1 MAYVIEQ
8 ALCSACHRCRTEC
21 PKQAIRFKNAKYW
34 IDPEKCVSCGR
45 CAKVCHNGCI
55 SDPARPAPPAEPHD
69 RIVKICDVCV
79 IGGGGSGL
87 VAANRA
93 QDCGRSVIVLEKMHE
108 VGGSSWYAGGFRIHW
123 CKRSAE
129 LGHVDDRER
138 KYEEFWEKSGH
149 SVDPKLLRRMFEANE
164 QHVNWLLEEHDAE
177 RTFMT
182 VAGHMGPGPEVVMM
196 KKRGPWKDAG
206 KRIDR
211 MIGPGEVGSEMAL
224 FLQEEFLKGGG
235 ELLLKTSAKELLTD
249 GNGGV
254 CGVLAADAGGEIE
267 IRCKAVIVAS
277 GAFSRNRAL
286 MKEFQPIFCEDE
298 GKEPV
303 HIFTGAGCTGDGITM
318 CRALGADV
326 DTHNKRAVLFGPMRH
341 PYPCASMA
349 IYQSHDGFEIG
360 SQGDP
365 FHGSMG
371 VEISALTRDPKWFG
385 WKIMDDAMAQTAIA
399 EAMEEP
405 PQSPG
410 MDLPKFQA
418 RWREVL
424 AEEALDNA
432 VVMADTPEELADKL
446 GVDRA
451 KLLEQIEAYNEQ
463 TRHPKP
469 LPPDLPEFMRPK
481 HPPMAFGKGPW
492 YAVKMKM
499 FHENAIGGMVID
511 ENASVLRAGKP
522 IPGLYACGD
531 TTRGIMFA
539 GDLSVSYL
547 EGVFTSLTQAYDE
560 GYIAGLEAA
569 AYAEKLA

>member
-1 MAYVIEQ
+1 MAYVIKQE
-8 ALCSACHRCRTEC
+8 LCSACHRCRVEC
-21 PKQAIRFKNAKYW
+21 PRGAIRFRNAKYW
-34 IDPEKCVSCGR
+34 IDPEKCVSCGK

-55 SDPARPAPPAEPHD
+55 SNPEKPPVRPEPHE
-69 RIVKICDVCV
+69 RIVKSCDVCV

-93 QDCGRSVIVLEKMHE
+93 QDSGRSVILLEKMHE

-123 CKRSAE
+123 CRKSRE
-129 LGHVDDRER
+129 FGHEDNRDRN
-138 KYEEFWEKSGH
+138 YDEFWEKSGH
-149 SVDPKLLRRMFEANE
+149 SVDPKLLRRMFKANE
-164 QHVNWLLEEHDAE
+164 EHVDWLLDRHGAE
-177 RTFMT
+177 RVFKIET
-182 VAGHMGPGPEVVMM
+182 GHMGPGPEVVMM
-196 KKRGPWKDAG
+196 KKRGPWYDAG

-211 MIGPGEVGSEMAL
+211 MIGPGEIGSEMAL

-235 ELLLKTSAKELLTD
+235 EILLKTSAKQLLTED
-249 GNGGV
+249 SGAV
-254 CGVLAADAGGEIE
+254 CGVLAEDGGGEVE
-267 IRCKAVIVAS
+267 IRCKAVIVAT
-277 GAFSRNRAL
+277 GAFSRNREW
-286 MKEFQPIFCEDE
+286 MKKFQPIFCEDE

-303 HIFTGAGCTGDGITM
+303 HIFTGAGCTGDGHTM
-318 CRALGADV
+318 CDAIGADI
-326 DTHNKRAVLFGPMRH
+326 DYKNKRAVLFGPMRH

-349 IYQSHDGFEIG
+349 IYQCHDGFEIG
-360 SQGDP
+360 SRGNL

-385 WKIMDDAMAQTAIA
+385 WKIVDDNMAETAIR

-418 RWREVL
+418 RWREIL

-432 VVMADTPEELADKL
+432 VVIADTPEALAEKL
-446 GVDRA
+446 GIDAGEFR
-451 KLLEQIEAYNEQ
+451 KHIEEYNEDTKQ
-463 TRHPKP
+463 PHP

-481 HPPMAFGKGPW
+481 HPPIPFGKAPY
-492 YAVKMKM
+492 YAIKMKM
-499 FHENAIGGMVID
+499 FHENAIGGMTID
-511 ENASVLRAGKP
+511 ENASVLRNGEP

-560 GYIAGLEAA
+560 GYIAGVEAA
-569 AYAEKLA
+569 RYAEN